1 MPEIP
6 APAPSPIHLP
16 LFRALWLASVVSNI
30 GTTMNDT
37 AAIWTMATLTSS
49 PLMISLMQTMSS
61 LPLFLLALPAGA
73 LADLLDRRKLILAAQ
88 GGALLTA
95 VGMAILALTGRLSSP
110 LLLLATFQLGIA
122 TAFTTPA
129 WQAMLP
135 EIVGKPQL
143 SAALALQGIGFNVA
157 RSCGPVVGGLLIAT
171 LGPAPVFA
179 LNALSFV
186 AILAVMWNPA
196 YAAAPRSVQQEQMLG
211 AMAAALRYTSHAPA
225 MQAVLVRA
233 ALHVFAAV
241 APIALLPVLI
251 RQQGGSGSQFGALM
265 GCYGAGAILTALF
278 ILPKLR
284 ARFSFD
290 RVLTAA
296 SLCSATAAALL
307 AFAPNRF
314 AMGAILLLAGGGW
327 ISALNTL
334 SVAAQSAFPNW
345 VRARSSAIY
354 LVATQ
359 GAFALGA
366 LAWGRLTT
374 DFGSTPALV
383 IAATWM
389 LVCAALDRW
398 LPISHVETLDLS
410 PSGHWHSH
418 NLANEPAPEDGPVL
432 ITIDYHIDPKQAQDF
447 RHAMRALRETRLRD
461 GAFRCTLFHDLDK
474 PSHFR
479 ETFLVGSW
487 AEHMRQHTRAT
498 IDDQRIE
505 EAVIAFHKGAERP
518 RVRHFLMTNL
528 RD

>member
-1 MPEIP
+1 MTTTTPT
-6 APAPSPIHLP
+6 PSPIRQP

-37 AAIWTMATLTSS
+37 AAIWTMATLTPS

-73 LADLLDRRKLILAAQ
+73 MADLVDRRKLILVAQ

-95 VGMAILALTGRLSSP
+95 AGMAVLALRGGLNAP

-143 SAALALQGIGFNVA
+143 SAALAMQSIGFNTA
-157 RSCGPVVGGLLIAT
+157 RSLGPVVGGLLVAS

-196 YAAAPRSVQQEQMLG
+196 YGAAPRSVQQEQMIG
-211 AMAAALRYTSHAPA
+211 AMTAALRYTSHAPA
-225 MQAVLVRA
+225 MRAVLARA
-233 ALHVFAAV
+233 ALHIFAAV
-241 APIALLPVLI
+241 APLTLLPVLV
-251 RQQGGSGSQFGALM
+251 RQQHGSGSVFGMLM
-265 GCYGAGAILTALF
+265 GCYGGGAILTAVFL
-278 ILPKLR
+278 LPKMR

-290 RVLTAA
+290 HVLTTAC
-296 SLCSATAAALL
+296 LCSAGAAVLL
-307 AFAPNRF
+307 AFAPNTL
-314 AMGAILLLAGGGW
+314 AMGAILLVSGGGW
-327 ISALNTL
+327 MSALNTL
-334 SVAAQSAFPNW
+334 SVAAQSVFPNW

-354 LVATQ
+354 LVAAQ
-359 GAFALGA
+359 GALALGA
-366 LAWGRLTT
+366 LTWGRVTA
-374 DFGSTPALV
+374 DFGSTPALC
-383 IAATWM
+383 AAAAWL

-398 LPISHVETLDLS
+398 LPISHVENLDLS
-410 PSGHWHSH
+410 PSSHWGGHD
-418 NLANEPAPEDGPVL
+418 NLANEPEPNDGPVL
-432 ITIDYHIDPKQAQDF
+432 ITIDYYIDPTDASAF

-461 GAFRCTLFHDLDK
+461 GAFRSSLFHDLDNPK
-474 PSHFR
+474 HFR

-487 AEHMRQHTRAT
+487 AEHLRQHARAT
-498 IDDQRIE
+498 IEDKRIE
-505 EAVIAFHKGAERP
+505 EAVVAFHRGTEPPK
-518 RVRHFLMTNL
+518 VRHFLMTNL